1 MEEKIKQIVEKAKEL
16 FGETE
21 YNLSTGVCRASIDI
35 GNQQKGL
42 YLAEVMFISKNVNVY
57 IYDSQI
63 VVFDSSSNEVKHCGD
78 YNGWN
83 EFLKLG
89 KINFRTEVIDN
100 DEPFILLE
108 KS

>member
-1 MEEKIKQIVEKAKEL
+1 MEEKIKRIVEKAREL

-35 GNQQKGL
+35 DNQQNSL
-42 YLAEVMFISKNVNVY
+42 SLAEVMFIGKDFNIY

-63 VVFDSSSNEVKHCGD
+63 VLFDSSSNEVKRCGD
-78 YNGWN
+78 YHGWD
-83 EFLKLG
+83 EFLKLD
-89 KINFRTEVIDN
+89 KVNFRTEVIDN
-100 DEPFILLE
+100 DEPFILLN